1 MTSMSLAAYDFEV
14 DGICYNQLTDSTV
27 EVTNRTPSYTGQVIV
42 PEKVLNEGREY
53 VVSSVGKMAF
63 YDCSKL
69 SGVELPNTIV
79 TIGEKAFWGSEDIT
93 SITIPNSVITIQAEA
108 FGYCYGLSNV
118 TIGNSVTTIGEE
130 AFMFC
135 DFESIEIPNSV
146 TKIGESAF
154 YGCEQLKEVI
164 LGENVLF
171 IEERAFEGDYQLE
184 YVTCL
189 AQEPPLVF
197 NGAFEFSLPYD
208 CVLIRECTSTGPQT
222 EDPSWAGGASLPSVL
237 RVPEENIQ
245 AYRESY
251 FWSRFTTIASLDA
264 VLEKSTPPVIHAQAV
279 GLYDECNYQAV
290 LHFTF
295 EDTNGGH
302 AAFLIGK
309 TEGDLQIIGSNMEWN
324 GDCMAPCKDM
334 YSGNSF
340 FMAYSIAAGKT
351 RSDMTVYQVKWDDF
365 YVSCH
370 DFMKDGIFYS
380 ILSDSTVAVTREKED
395 LNLYRDPFLAYEYQ
409 GDPCPSY
416 SGEVVIPSHVEYGGV
431 DYKVTEIKNEAFFYC
446 DVPSVVIPNSVERI
460 GYGAFLESTLA
471 SIDIPSSVTSIDASF
486 QTCFN
491 LSRVT
496 CHATTPPSVRG
507 DDFMCN
513 AYDWYNFDSDSC
525 IYSTAKLFVPN
536 ESLEAYRAHEEWGRF
551 SNIVPFIG
559 AGPGDANGDGVINVS
574 DVTSLI
580 DLLLSGEDEPAWVD
594 VNGDGVVN
602 VSDVTT
608 LIDQLLAGD

>member
-1 MTSMSLAAYDFEV
+1 MSLAAYDFEV

-27 EVTNRTPSYTGQVIV
+27 EVTNRAPSYTGHVIV

-53 VVSSVGKMAF
+53 AVTSVGKMAF
-63 YDCSKL
+63 YDCSRL

-79 TIGEKAFWGSEDIT
+79 TIGEKAFWGSKDIT
-93 SITIPNSVITIQAEA
+93 SITIPNSVITIQADA
-108 FGYCYGLSNV
+108 FGYCYDLSNV
-118 TIGNSVTTIGEE
+118 TIGNSVTTIGEN
-130 AFMFC
+130 AFKFC

-146 TKIGESAF
+146 VEIGESAF

-197 NGAFEFSLPYD
+197 NGAFGFPLPYD
-208 CVLIRECTSTGPQT
+208 CVLIRECTCTGPQT
-222 EDPSWAGGASLPSVL
+222 EDPSWAGGASLPLVL

-245 AYRESY
+245 AYRDSY
-251 FWSRFTTIASLDA
+251 FWSQFITIASLDA

-279 GLYDECNYQAV
+279 GLYGESDYEAV

-295 EDTNGGH
+295 EDANWSPSV
-302 AAFLIGK
+302 FLIGK
-309 TEGDLQIIGSNMEWN
+309 AEGDLYCIGSGMEWN

-340 FMAYSIAAGKT
+340 FEAYSIAAGKT

-395 LNLYRDPFLAYEYQ
+395 LNLHRDPFLAYEYQ
-409 GDPCPSY
+409 GDPCQSY

-431 DYKVTEIKNEAFFYC
+431 DYKVTEIKNEAFLCC
-446 DVPSVVIPNSVERI
+446 DVPRVVMPNSVERI
-460 GYGAFLESTLA
+460 GYEAFLESSLA
-471 SIDIPSSVTSIDASF
+471 SIDLPSSVTSIDASF
-486 QTCFN
+486 HTCFN

-507 DDFMCN
+507 DDFMYY
-513 AYDWYNFDSDSC
+513 AYDGYVFASDSC
-525 IYSTAKLFVPN
+525 MYSTATLFVPN
-536 ESLEAYRAHEEWGRF
+536 EALEAYRAHEEWGRF
-551 SNIVPFIG
+551 THIVPFIG
-559 AGPGDANGDGVINVS
+559 AGPGDSNGDGVINIS
-574 DVTSLI
+574 DVTTII
-580 DLLLSGEDEPAWVD
+580 DLLLSSEETPDYVD
-594 VNGDGVVN
+594 VNGDGIVN
-602 VSDVTT
+602 ISDVTS